1 MAGQKGKLKIMI
13 GMLIFG
19 TIGLF
24 VKNIPLSS
32 SQVSFYR
39 GLIGGTFLLCWLLL
53 GKGRVSRQQL
63 KENWKFLFLGGLMIG
78 ANWILLFEA
87 YNYTTVSLATLSYY
101 MQPVFLTLL
110 APLFLK
116 ERLTLKKLGLVLLAL
131 VGMVL
136 IIGVT
141 GNNGAYQHLTGIS
154 LGLVAALC
162 YAVGVIANKKITGL
176 EGLPLTT
183 VVILLATAI
192 LAPYVAI
199 REGFAWGELGG
210 GSLLLLLILG
220 VVHTGIAYVLVF
232 QGIRETESQTFAILS
247 YIDPVTAVIL
257 SALFLQEPISGLQLV
272 GGGIVLTAAFLNEM
286 TTSKSSQ

>member
-1 MAGQKGKLKIMI
+1 MGQQKGKLKIMI

-32 SQVSFYR
+32 SQVSFFR
-39 GLIGGTFLLCWLLL
+39 GLIGGTFLLGWLLL

-63 KENWKFLFLGGLMIG
+63 KDNWKFLFLGGLMIG

-110 APLFLK
+110 APFFLK
-116 ERLTLKKLGLVLLAL
+116 EQLTPKKLGLVLLAL
-131 VGMVL
+131 SGMVL

-141 GNNGAYQHLTGIS
+141 GNEGTYQHLTGII
-154 LGLVAALC
+154 LGLIAALC
-162 YAVGVIANKKITGL
+162 YATGVIANKKIRGL

-183 VVILLATAI
+183 VVILMATLI
-192 LAPYVAI
+192 LTPYVAL
-199 REGFAWGELGG
+199 REGFGWGGLGAR
-210 GSLLLLLILG
+210 SFLLLLILG

-247 YIDPVTAVIL
+247 YIDPVTAVLL

-272 GGGIVLTAAFLNEM
+272 GGGIVLSAALLNEVDF
-286 TTSKSSQ
+286 SRSSE

>member
-1 MAGQKGKLKIMI
+1 MTKQRGKVKIII

-39 GLIGGTFLLCWLLL
+39 GVIGGMFLLAWLLM
-53 GKGRVSRQQL
+53 GKGKVSRRQIE
-63 KENWKFLFLGGLMIG
+63 ENWQYLIFGGLMIG
-78 ANWILLFEA
+78 VNWILLFEA

-110 APLFLK
+110 APFFLK
-116 ERLTLKKLGLVLLAL
+116 ERLTMKKIGLVLLAL
-131 VGMVL
+131 IGMVL

-141 GNNGAYQHLTGIS
+141 GNEGAYQHLTGIS

-162 YAVGVIANKKITGL
+162 YAFGVIANKKIKGL

-183 VVILLATAI
+183 VVILVATVI
-192 LAPYVAI
+192 LAPYVAV
-199 REGFAWGELGG
+199 REGFGWGALTGN
-210 GSLLLLLILG
+210 SFLLLLVLG
-220 VVHTGIAYVLVF
+220 VVHTGVAYVLVF
-232 QGIRETESQTFAILS
+232 QGIRETESQTFALLS
-247 YIDPVTAVIL
+247 YIDPVTAVAL
-257 SALFLQEPISGLQLV
+257 SALFLQEPISGWQLV
-272 GGGIVLTAAFLNEM
+272 GGGIILGAALMNEVDF
-286 TTSKSSQ
+286 SRSS